1 MKKIF
6 KVTIL
11 SLFLI
16 ISCKDTIIA
25 QNYGLGLKV
34 STRGVGLDFMRS
46 FGSQFNLRLG
56 AAYFNIKP
64 EGGGNGDD
72 YKYNADLKLFSV
84 VLLGDYFPFGN
95 IFRITAGAIL
105 NLNKGNIDLVPTKS
119 YSVGG
124 DTYDPESLGSL
135 GAKID
140 FNRFAPYIGLGLGNP
155 LIGEGSIQ
163 FTFDVGTMYQGSAGV
178 DLTAKGLLAPS
189 AAPDQEQQLE
199 DNLSWFKWYPV
210 VSLGIVYKF

>member
-34 STRGVGLDFMRS
+34 STRGVGLDLMRS

-72 YKYNADLKLFSV
+72 YKYNADLKLFSI
-84 VLLGDYFPFGN
+84 VLLGDFFPFDN
-95 IFRITAGAIL
+95 IIRITAGAIL
-105 NLNKGNIDLVPTKS
+105 NLNEGNIDLVPTKS
-119 YSVGG
+119 YTVGG

-135 GAKID
+135 SAKVD
-140 FNRFAPYIGLGLGNP
+140 FNKVAPYIGLGIGNP
-155 LIGEGSIQ
+155 LKGEGTVQ
-163 FTFDVGTMYQGSAGV
+163 FTFDVGTMYQGAAGV
-178 DLTAKGLLAPS
+178 DLSATGLLEPS